1 MNTRSTRRKLSDESC
16 ESPIP
21 TKKPKITCN
30 IDNLPEEILLVI
42 FSHLPKRDL
51 YLNVKEVCTQW
62 ARLSNDQS
70 LWKRIFAEDN
80 IPSRMLQDWIRM
92 TPDLRELSLRNR
104 NDINTLTLV
113 ISRHCKNLERLCI
126 KSCRGSSKTDII
138 KSRGLCNTV
147 RRCKKL
153 LEYKF
158 IDTRIKSCN
167 FFKLLPMDN
176 PELQV
181 WYQGPLNQR
190 QINTIN
196 QLNAYKYYLGV

>member
-138 KSRGLCNTV
+138 KSRGLCNT
-147 RRCKKL
+147 
-153 LEYKF
+153 
-158 IDTRIKSCN
+158 
-167 FFKLLPMDN
+167 LLPMDN

-196 QLNAYKYYLGV
+196 QLNAACSY